1 MVLEVEVRVMA
12 SNGKISG
19 ADRRSEDKP
28 LVVDLDGTLIRSDL
42 LHETFWSAFAH
53 DLLIPARA
61 VGALGSGRAALKQM
75 LVDKSKV
82 DLSTLPFDT
91 EVIAYINAWRQQGGR
106 VVLVTASDHRLAEGV
121 AAHLGIFDEAH
132 GTTGDTNLKGR
143 AKAQFL
149 VDRYGENGFHYIGDA
164 KADLP
169 VWETADKAI
178 TVNAKSSLRHQAEGL
193 GKPVQHLQTLE
204 ETWKPYVQ
212 ALRPHQWLKNMLV
225 FLPMLA
231 DHRLDAETFTL
242 SLLAFVAFS
251 LVASSVYLFNDLLDL
266 RADRAHPRKSKRPI
280 AAGLLPIAQ
289 ASVMAVGAA
298 MIGAGLSVFIGW
310 QFFLIMSGYYA
321 LTVAYSL
328 FLKRRPVIDIC
339 VLAGLYTMRIIAGS
353 VATNIDLTVWLLAF
367 SLFLFFSLAAIKR
380 QAELVD
386 MNKRGELSAAGRG
399 YHADDLPIVSSIAVS
414 AGFLSV
420 LVLALYINSPGVVE
434 LYSQPVLLWGV
445 CCVLLYWITRMVM
458 VAHRGSMN
466 DDPIIFAV
474 KDRVSQACI
483 VMSGAI
489 VVAGA
494 LL

>member
-1 MVLEVEVRVMA
+1 MT
-12 SNGKISG
+12 SNDTIFGQ
-19 ADRRSEDKP
+19 DRRSEDKP

-53 DLLIPARA
+53 DLLIPLKAIA
-61 VGALGSGRAALKQM
+61 ALRSGRAALKQM
-75 LVDKSKV
+75 LADKSKV
-82 DLSTLPFDT
+82 DLATLPFDPD
-91 EVIAYINAWRQQGGR
+91 VIAYIKAWREQDGR
-106 VVLVTASDHRLAEGV
+106 AVLVTASDHRLAECV
-121 AAHLGIFDEAH
+121 AAHLGVFDEVH
-132 GTTGDTNLKGR
+132 GTDASVNLKGN
-143 AKAQFL
+143 AKADFL
-149 VDRYGENGFHYIGDA
+149 VKRFGENGFHYIGDA

-169 VWETADKAI
+169 VWEKADKAI
-178 TVNAKSSLRHQAEGL
+178 TVNAKSSLRHQAERL
-193 GKPVQHLQTLE
+193 GKPVEHLQTLE
-204 ETWKPYVQ
+204 KSWKPYLQ
-212 ALRPHQWLKNMLV
+212 ALRPHQWLKNLLV

-231 DHRLDAETFTL
+231 GHRVDAETFTL
-242 SLLAFVAFS
+242 SVLAFVAFS

-266 RADRAHPRKSKRPI
+266 RADRAHPRKAKRPI

-289 ASVMAVGAA
+289 ASVMAWGAA
-298 MIGAGLSVFIGW
+298 MIGASLSVLIGW
-310 QFFLIMSGYYA
+310 QFFLIMAGYYA

-328 FLKRRPVIDIC
+328 FLKRRLVIDIC

-367 SLFLFFSLAAIKR
+367 SLFLFFSLAAVKR

-386 MNKRGELSAAGRG
+386 MNRRGELSAAGRG
-399 YHADDLPIVSSIAVS
+399 YHADDLPIVSDIAVS

-420 LVLALYINSPGVVE
+420 LVLALYINSPAVVE
-434 LYSQPVLLWGV
+434 LYSQPTYLWGV

-483 VMSGAI
+483 LISGAI